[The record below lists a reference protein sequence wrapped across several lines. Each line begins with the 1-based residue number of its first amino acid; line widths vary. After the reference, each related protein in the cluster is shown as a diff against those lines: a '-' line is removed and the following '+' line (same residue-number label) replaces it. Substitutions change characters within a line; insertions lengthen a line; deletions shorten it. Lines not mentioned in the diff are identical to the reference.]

1 GDDIIGVGGDGG
13 RCGGGGGCGGLPLAE
28 LREELKLWRRVWRD
42 ISSRLIGDSLREAGG
57 RGDRARVPRGRSR
70 CESASGSER
79 VLRSSD
85 RLVTRVIFLDRSG
98 CPIWARLLL
107 ATVEDSLRAVWD
119 VDVDEILRVKCVD
132 LALTSSHDGWEEDGE
147 EPSPRVR
154 KDKYRP
160 LKCRGA
166 HHPTSGPCAVCRR
179 GPGGR

>member
-28 LREELKLWRRVWRD
+28 LREERLWRRVWRE
-42 ISSRLIGDSLREAGG
+42 ISSSLTGLGDSLGKAGG

-70 CESASGSER
+70 CEGASGSKR

-119 VDVDEILRVKCVD
+119 VDVDEVLGVECVD
-132 LALTSSHDGWEEDGE
+132 LALAGSHDEWGEDGKV
-147 EPSPRVR
+147 RVLR
-154 KDKYRP
+154 KAVDKHRP

-166 HHPTSGPCAVCRR
+166 HHPTCGK
-179 GPGGR
+179 GK